1 MVAPHSRSVNRK
13 EGIADRV
20 TPQRRSSSHKL
31 ENSIDRLGAQGERE
45 RARAYVR
52 LFLRFQCLVAQRK
65 WPTRSPPRG
74 ACACAL
80 PPSAVHPPRRVPYNQ
95 SKCANAAAVAAAGAA
110 LLFLPSAVAADAAA
124 ALPFRSVPLRSF
136 AQDLSDSFSRNC
148 DA

>member
-1 MVAPHSRSVNRK
+1 MVAPHSQSVTRK
-13 EGIADRV
+13 EGIADQV

-45 RARAYVR
+45 SVR
-52 LFLRFQCLVAQRK
+52 PTFSPVPVLDRSKEVADSVAAAWCVRVCV
-65 WPTRSPPRG
+65 
-74 ACACAL
+74 A
-80 PPSAVHPPRRVPYNQ
+80 AVHPPRRVPYNQ
-95 SKCANAAAVAAAGAA
+95 SKCANAAAVAVAAAGAA
-110 LLFLPSAVAADAAA
+110 LLFLPSAVAADAADAA

>member
-1 MVAPHSRSVNRK
+1 MVAPHSRGVTRK
-13 EGIADRV
+13 EGIADQV
-20 TPQRRSSSHKL
+20 TRPINWRIQ
-31 ENSIDRLGAQGERE
+31 SIDLVHRERE
-45 RARAYVR
+45 RAYVR
-52 LFLRFQCLVAQRK
+52 LFLRFQCLIAQRK

-80 PPSAVHPPRRVPYNQ
+80 PPSAVHPRRVPYNQ
-95 SKCANAAAVAAAGAA
+95 SKCANAAADAVAAAGAA
-110 LLFLPSAVAADAAA
+110 LLFLPSAVAADAAAA

>member
-1 MVAPHSRSVNRK
+1 MLDRSKEVADSV
-13 EGIADRV
+13 AAAWCVRV
-20 TPQRRSSSHKL
+20 
-31 ENSIDRLGAQGERE
+31 
-45 RARAYVR
+45 
-52 LFLRFQCLVAQRK
+52 FVA
-65 WPTRSPPRG
+65 
-74 ACACAL
+74 
-80 PPSAVHPPRRVPYNQ
+80 AVHPRRRVPYNQ